1 MLYVYRFAVDMYGMS
16 FPKAIQHTYTG
27 LYISTLCLAGLCL
40 IKSAIPQAV
49 LMLILAVGVLIIQ
62 FVSNNFFRPLIKFL
76 PLSMQDVKRYAP
88 DDASIMEGTDDAGDA
103 ETLGAT
109 VRESADESSKRSLDT
124 VPLPSSEDA
133 NPLPITKMEDYTHE
147 ALKQIEPIAWLPR
160 DEYGFADAE
169 IAENA
174 KFGVQAACHG
184 AHINDQGQVQRL
196 DHCDPPDFV
205 RLED

>member
-1 MLYVYRFAVDMYGMS
+1 MLYVYRFGVDMYGMS

-49 LMLILAVGVLIIQ
+49 LMLILAVGVLITQI
-62 FVSNNFFRPLIKFL
+62 VSNNFFRPLINYL
-76 PLSMQDVKRYAP
+76 PLSMQDIKRYAP
-88 DDASIMEGTDDAGDA
+88 ADASIMDETDDTADA
-103 ETLGAT
+103 ETLGAAA
-109 VRESADESSKRSLDT
+109 RNSSDESGKRSSDT
-124 VPLPSSEDA
+124 VPPSAEDA
-133 NPLPITKMEDYTHE
+133 TPHSIPKMEDYTHE
-147 ALKQIEPIAWLPR
+147 ALKRIEPVAWLPK

-184 AHINDQGQVQRL
+184 AHINDNGQVQPL